1 LRKAVKDSSQFL
13 PGSET
18 LNRLMNSIHPSSSS
32 SYRALLRVAVPLI
45 ITSTSFMVQNF
56 CARMFLAWYS
66 PETLQAAV
74 PAGILF
80 FTLVCGFMATAAFAN
95 SLVAQYYGNED
106 YHGCS
111 RSVAQAILLALFS
124 FPLILLLIPAGLWML
139 SVSGHSPAVLI
150 EEKTYF
156 FILMLGGVQFPL
168 SSAVSSFFSG
178 RGLTKVVMLC
188 AIAGAAL
195 NLLLNWLLI
204 FGVGPFPEMGMAGAA
219 LASVISGFV
228 SPVIMLALYFSPK
241 NNRLYDTR
249 RLFYFDAPLFRRL
262 LRFGVPAGIHM
273 ALDIGAF
280 SLFVLLI
287 GRLGETAFMA
297 ANIALSVNMIAFM
310 PSIGIG
316 QAAGTLVGQHIG
328 RGDLDG
334 ASAVGWRAVHI
345 GWIYTVC
352 IALTFV
358 LTPEIYIHLF
368 ARGDIPFAEISG
380 LARTLLLFAACWG
393 LMDATNLIISGALR
407 GAGDTHFVMWYE
419 TSMAWFFFAA
429 GELLI
434 VLVFKWGVLAAWGW
448 ALIYICLLAFG
459 MVARFRSERW
469 QLIELIERQ
478 ETLPETS
485 ADGMPGI

>member
-1 LRKAVKDSSQFL
+1 MD
-13 PGSET
+13 T
-18 LNRLMNSIHPSSSS
+18 THPSSSS
-32 SYRALLRVAVPLI
+32 SYRALLRIAVPLI

-66 PETLQAAV
+66 PEALQAAV

-80 FTLVCGFMATAAFAN
+80 FTLVCGFMSTAAFAN
-95 SLVAQYYGNED
+95 SLVAQYYGSGD
-106 YHGCS
+106 LHSCS

-139 SVSGHSPAVLI
+139 SVSGHPPAVLA

-156 FILMLGGVQFPL
+156 SILMLGGVQLPL

-178 RGLTKVVMLC
+178 RGLTRVVMLC
-188 AIAGAAL
+188 AIAGAVL

-204 FGVGPFPEMGMAGAA
+204 FGIGPFPEMGMAGAA
-219 LASVISGFV
+219 IASVISGFV
-228 SPVIMLALYFSPK
+228 SPVIMLAIYFSGK
-241 NNRLYDTR
+241 NNRLYGTR

-262 LRFGVPAGIHM
+262 LRFGIPSGIHM
-273 ALDIGAF
+273 TLDIGAF
-280 SLFVLLI
+280 SLFVLLV

-316 QAAGTLVGQHIG
+316 QAAGIMVGQHMG
-328 RGDLDG
+328 RRDFDG
-334 ASAVGWRAVHI
+334 ASRAGWRAVHI
-345 GWIYTVC
+345 GWIYTAC
-352 IALTFV
+352 AALTFV
-358 LTPEIYIHLF
+358 LMPEVYIRLF
-368 ARGDIPFAEISG
+368 ARGDIPFDEISG

-393 LMDATNLIISGALR
+393 LMDATNLILSGALR
-407 GAGDTHFVMWYE
+407 GSGDTHFVMWYE

-434 VLVFKWGVLAAWGW
+434 VLVLKMGVVAAWTW
-448 ALIYICLLAFG
+448 ALVYICLLALG
-459 MVARFRSERW
+459 LMARFRSRRW
-469 QLIELIERQ
+469 QNIELIERVPIIS
-478 ETLPETS
+478 EAAE
-485 ADGMPGI
+485 GIPIA

>member
-1 LRKAVKDSSQFL
+1 
-13 PGSET
+13 
-18 LNRLMNSIHPSSSS
+18 MNATRPPSSS
-32 SYRALLRVAVPLI
+32 SYRALLRIAVPLI
-45 ITSTSFMVQNF
+45 ITSTSFLVQNF

-66 PETLQAAV
+66 PAALQAAV

-80 FTLVCGFMATAAFAN
+80 FTLVCGFMSTAAFAN
-95 SLVAQYYGNED
+95 SLVAQYYGNGD
-106 YHGCS
+106 LHSCS
-111 RSVAQAILLALFS
+111 RSVAQAVLLALFS

-139 SVSGHSPAVLI
+139 SVSGHAPNVLA
-150 EEKTYF
+150 EEKIYF
-156 FILMLGGVQFPL
+156 FILMLGGVQMPL
-168 SSAVSSFFSG
+168 SSAISSFFSG
-178 RGLTKVVMLC
+178 RGLTRVVMLC
-188 AIAGAAL
+188 AISGAAL

-219 LASVISGFV
+219 IASVVSGFV

-262 LRFGVPAGIHM
+262 LRFGVPSGIHM

-328 RGDLDG
+328 RGDMDG
-334 ASAVGWRAVHI
+334 ASAVGWRAVHV

-352 IALTFV
+352 AALSFV
-358 LTPEIYIHLF
+358 LMPGVYIHLF
-368 ARGDIPFAEISG
+368 ARGDVPFAEISG
-380 LARTLLLFAACWG
+380 LARTLLLFAAGWG
-393 LMDATNLIISGALR
+393 LMDATNLILSGALR

-419 TSMAWFFFAA
+419 TAMAWFFFAA

-434 VLVFKWGVLAAWGW
+434 VLVFKWGILAAWAW

-459 MVARFRSERW
+459 MIARFRSKRW
-469 QLIELIERQ
+469 QLIELIERR
-478 ETLPETS
+478 ETVLES
-485 ADGMPGI
+485 VDGMPLI

>member
-1 LRKAVKDSSQFL
+1 
-13 PGSET
+13 
-18 LNRLMNSIHPSSSS
+18 MNAICPHSSS
-32 SYRALLRVAVPLI
+32 SYRALLRIAVPLI

-66 PETLQAAV
+66 PATLQAAV

-95 SLVAQYYGNED
+95 SLVAQYYGNGD
-106 YHGCS
+106 LHSCS
-111 RSVAQAILLALFS
+111 RAVAQAILLALFS

-139 SVSGHSPAVLI
+139 SVSGHAPNVLA

-156 FILMLGGVQFPL
+156 SILMLGGLQFPL
-168 SSAVSSFFSG
+168 SAAVSSFFSG

-195 NLLLNWLLI
+195 NLVLNWVLI
-204 FGVGPFPEMGMAGAA
+204 FGIGPFPEMGIAGAA
-219 LASVISGFV
+219 IASAVSGFL

-241 NNRLYDTR
+241 NNLLYDTR
-249 RLFYFDAPLFRRL
+249 RLFYFDAPLFRCL
-262 LRFGVPAGIHM
+262 LRFGVPSGIHM
-273 ALDIGAF
+273 TLDIGAF
-280 SLFVLLI
+280 SLFVLLV

-316 QAAGTLVGQHIG
+316 QAAGVLVGQHIG

-334 ASAVGWRAVHI
+334 ASAVGWKAVHV
-345 GWIYTVC
+345 GWIYTAC
-352 IALTFV
+352 AALSFV
-358 LTPEIYIHLF
+358 LMPEVYIRLF
-368 ARGDIPFAEISG
+368 ARGDMPFDEIYH
-380 LARTLLLFAACWG
+380 LARLLLGFAACWG

-434 VLVFKWGVLAAWGW
+434 VLVLKWGVLAAWAW
-448 ALIYICLLAFG
+448 ALVYISLLAFG
-459 MVARFRSERW
+459 MVARFRSKRW
-469 QLIELIERQ
+469 QLIELIDRQ
-478 ETLPETS
+478 ETVVES

>member
-1 LRKAVKDSSQFL
+1 
-13 PGSET
+13 
-18 LNRLMNSIHPSSSS
+18 MNTTHLSSSS
-32 SYRALLRVAVPLI
+32 SYRALLRIAVPLI

-66 PETLQAAV
+66 PEALQAAV

-80 FTLVCGFMATAAFAN
+80 FTLVCGFMSTAAFAN
-95 SLVAQYYGNED
+95 SLVAQYYGSGDLNS
-106 YHGCS
+106 CS

-139 SVSGHSPAVLI
+139 SVSGHSPAVLA

-156 FILMLGGVQFPL
+156 SILMLGGVQMPL

-178 RGLTKVVMLC
+178 RGLTRVVMLC

-219 LASVISGFV
+219 IASVISGFV

-241 NNRLYDTR
+241 NNRLYGTR

-262 LRFGVPAGIHM
+262 LRFGIPSGIHM
-273 ALDIGAF
+273 TLDIGAF
-280 SLFVLLI
+280 SLFVLLV

-316 QAAGTLVGQHIG
+316 QAAGIMVGQHMG
-328 RGDLDG
+328 RRDFDG
-334 ASAVGWRAVHI
+334 ASRAGWRAVHI

-352 IALTFV
+352 AALTFV
-358 LTPEIYIHLF
+358 LMPEVYIRLF
-368 ARGDIPFAEISG
+368 ARGDIPFEEISG

-393 LMDATNLIISGALR
+393 LMDATNLILSGALR
-407 GAGDTHFVMWYE
+407 GSGDTHFVMWYE

-434 VLVFKWGVLAAWGW
+434 VLVLKLGVVAAWAW
-448 ALIYICLLAFG
+448 ALVYICLLALG
-459 MVARFRSERW
+459 MMARFRSRRW
-469 QLIELIERQ
+469 QNIELIERVPIIS
-478 ETLPETS
+478 EAAE
-485 ADGMPGI
+485 GIPIA